1 MKGKNAWLEKQQA
14 AKNNVM
20 HSAENLTKQYML
32 DTLCIAIHESEGW
45 GYDRI
50 KRLLNA
56 WMETQEEYRLAL
68 NPSNSE
74 ADVAQEH
81 LDRMLIQII
90 NGLNV
95 IKMTMGK
102 QNSQQLFIT
111 KQRNNFI
118 SFSSRIND
126 YRLIIFA
133 QNVGV
138 GGKNTHYISFNFHTI
153 KKISP

>member
-1 MKGKNAWLEKQQA
+1 MNGKNAWIEKQKA
-14 AKNNVM
+14 VKNTVM

-45 GYDRI
+45 GYNRI

-68 NPSNSE
+68 NPSNNE

-90 NGLNV
+90 NGKQDLIPFAKRYPELKG
-95 IKMTMGK
+95 IKYGK
-102 QNSQQLFIT
+102 
-111 KQRNNFI
+111 K
-118 SFSSRIND
+118 
-126 YRLIIFA
+126 
-133 QNVGV
+133 
-138 GGKNTHYISFNFHTI
+138 
-153 KKISP
+153 

>member
-1 MKGKNAWLEKQQA
+1 MKGKNALLEKQQA

-20 HSAENLTKQYML
+20 QSAENLAKQDML

-68 NPSNSE
+68 NPSNNE

-81 LDRMLIQII
+81 LDRMLVQII
-90 NGLNV
+90 NGKQALIPFSERYPELKG
-95 IKMTMGK
+95 IK
-102 QNSQQLFIT
+102 
-111 KQRNNFI
+111 
-118 SFSSRIND
+118 
-126 YRLIIFA
+126 YR
-133 QNVGV
+133 Q
-138 GGKNTHYISFNFHTI
+138 K
-153 KKISP
+153 

>member
-1 MKGKNAWLEKQQA
+1 MNGKNAWIEKQKA
-14 AKNNVM
+14 AKNAVM

-45 GYDRI
+45 GYGRI

-68 NPSNSE
+68 NPSNNE

-90 NGLNV
+90 NGKQDLIPFAKRYPELKG
-95 IKMTMGK
+95 IKYGK
-102 QNSQQLFIT
+102 
-111 KQRNNFI
+111 K
-118 SFSSRIND
+118 
-126 YRLIIFA
+126 
-133 QNVGV
+133 
-138 GGKNTHYISFNFHTI
+138 
-153 KKISP
+153 